1 MPQSQRSLAA
11 ILAVS
16 LVRMSLVRAAFSALT
31 NRDHATDGSLMHN
44 FGRALKLVLRHRWTL
59 VGTLASALIVALL
72 WGANIGGMYPVIQV
86 IFGGQSLQK
95 WVNEAIAD
103 STKRIVDF
111 DGQIDRQEKALAD
124 APEAGRR
131 EMQVA
136 LSGLRSA
143 RDIEQKTLLGRQ
155 HLKPYIDRYLPDDP
169 FRTLILIVGVLM
181 VATLFKNLCMV
192 LNSIWVDRLT
202 FMTTLELRKQFYR
215 RTLRM
220 DLAGFGQNSSSE
232 LMSRFTYDLD
242 SVGGGVQV
250 LMGRAIREP
259 LKMVACLVGAA
270 WICWRLLLVS
280 LLVAPLAAFLI
291 GRLSKALKRANRR
304 AMEEMSQ
311 LYTILQETFGGI
323 KIVKAFTMERY
334 ERRRLHENS
343 KELYRKAMKISRY
356 DALGHPMV
364 EAMGVAMIC
373 LGILS
378 GAYLVLNQETRLLGI
393 KMCDRPLDLAGLL
406 VFYGMLVG
414 ASDPARKMSE
424 VFNRLQRGAAAAD
437 RVYELLDREPTIRNP
452 LKAVLLPRHSRE
464 LTFENIHF
472 SYKPGQTVLDGLDL
486 RIPFG
491 ETMAIVGP
499 NGCGKT
505 TLANLVPR
513 FFDPTSGT
521 IRLDGTPIANA
532 RLVDLRRQIGIVTQ
546 EPVLFDDTVFNNIR
560 YGQPDATRQQV
571 IEAAKQAHAHRFI
584 ENRLEHGYDTVVGQL
599 GGRLS
604 GGERQRIALARA
616 ILRDPAILILD
627 EATSQIDLESEQL
640 IHKAL
645 EQFTRGRTTI
655 IITHRLATLDLADR
669 IMVMQA
675 GKCIDVGTHAELI
688 SRCEFYR
695 RLYQIQF
702 REIA

>member
-1 MPQSQRSLAA
+1 
-11 ILAVS
+11 
-16 LVRMSLVRAAFSALT
+16 
-31 NRDHATDGSLMHN
+31 MHN
-44 FGRALKLVLRHRWTL
+44 FGRALRLVLRHRWTL
-59 VGTLASALIVALL
+59 AGTLISALLVALL

-95 WVNEAIAD
+95 WVDQSIAESQHRIAD
-103 STKRIVDF
+103 FDLQIADHQRLLAAAPAAMPADKRRELQVELNGLQANCGF
-111 DGQIDRQEKALAD
+111 EQKALA
-124 APEAGRR
+124 
-131 EMQVA
+131 
-136 LSGLRSA
+136 
-143 RDIEQKTLLGRQ
+143 KRQ
-155 HLKPYIDRYLPDDP
+155 SLKPYIDRYLPNDP
-169 FRTLILIVGVLM
+169 FKTLILIVGVLM
-181 VATLFKNLCMV
+181 TATLVKNVCMV

-202 FMTTLELRKQFYR
+202 FMTTLDLRKQFYR

-220 DLAGFGQNSSSE
+220 DLAGFGENSSSE

-242 SVGGGVQV
+242 SVGGGVQA

-259 LKMVACLVGAA
+259 LKMLACMVGAA
-270 WICWRLLLVS
+270 WICWRLLLIS
-280 LLVAPLAAFLI
+280 LLVAPPAAFLI

-311 LYTILQETFGGI
+311 LYAILQETFGGI

-334 ERRRLHENS
+334 ERRRMHENS

-378 GAYLVLNQETRLLGI
+378 GAYLVLNQETRIFGI
-393 KMCDRPLDLAGLL
+393 KMCDRPLDLASLL

-424 VFNRLQRGAAAAD
+424 VFNRIQRGAAAAD
-437 RVYELLDREPTIRNP
+437 RVYELLDREPMVRSP
-452 LKAVLLPRHSRE
+452 VKPVSLPRHCRK

-472 SYKPGQTVLDGLDL
+472 SYNPGQSVLDGIDL
-486 RIPFG
+486 EIPFG
-491 ETMAIVGP
+491 QTLAIVGP

-513 FFDPTSGT
+513 FFDPTSGA
-521 IRLDGTPIANA
+521 IQLDGVAIRDA
-532 RLVDLRRQIGIVTQ
+532 RLADLRRQIGIVTQ

-560 YGQPDATRQQV
+560 YGQPDATRAQV
-571 IEAAKQAHAHRFI
+571 VDAAKKAHAHRFI
-584 ENRLEHGYDTVVGQL
+584 ENRLETGYDTQVGQA
-599 GGRLS
+599 GNRLS
-604 GGERQRIALARA
+604 GGEKQRIALARA

-645 EQFTRGRTTI
+645 EQFIQGRTTI

-669 IMVMQA
+669 IMVIHS
-675 GKCIDVGTHAELI
+675 GKCIDVGTHDELI

>member
-1 MPQSQRSLAA
+1 
-11 ILAVS
+11 
-16 LVRMSLVRAAFSALT
+16 
-31 NRDHATDGSLMHN
+31 MHN
-44 FGRALKLVLRHRWTL
+44 FGRALRLTLRHRWTL
-59 VGTLASALIVALL
+59 AGSLASALLVALV
-72 WGANIGGMYPVIQV
+72 WGANIGILYPVIQV
-86 IFGGQSLQK
+86 IFRGQSLQK
-95 WVNEAIAD
+95 WVDESIAESTQRIAD
-103 STKRIVDF
+103 F
-111 DGQIDRQEKALAD
+111 DAQIDREQNALTA
-124 APEAGRR
+124 APEGQRKDI
-131 EMQVA
+131 QLA
-136 LSGLRSA
+136 LNGARAS
-143 RDIEQKTLLGRQ
+143 RDIEARTLELRQ
-155 HLKPYIDRYLPDDP
+155 RWKPYIDRYLPDDP
-169 FRTLILIVGVLM
+169 FKTLILIVAGIM
-181 VATLFKNLCMV
+181 AATLFKNVCMV
-192 LNSIWVDRLT
+192 LNSISVDRLT
-202 FMTTLELRKQFYR
+202 FMTTLALRKQFYR

-242 SVGGGVQV
+242 SVGAGVQA
-250 LMGRAIREP
+250 LIGRAIVEP
-259 LKMVACLVGAA
+259 LKMISCLVLAA

-280 LLVAPLAAFLI
+280 LLVAPLAAFFI
-291 GRLSKALKRANRR
+291 GRLSKALKRANRK

-343 KELYRKAMKISRY
+343 KQIYRKAMKISRY
-356 DALGHPMV
+356 DALGHPLI
-364 EAMGVAMIC
+364 EAMGVGMIC

-378 GAYLVLNQETRLLGI
+378 GAYLVLNQQTHILGI
-393 KMCDRPLDLAGLL
+393 KMCDRPLDLASLL
-406 VFYGMLVG
+406 VFFGGLIG
-414 ASDPARKMSE
+414 ASDPVRKLSE

-437 RVYELLDREPTIRNP
+437 RVYELLDREPTVRNP
-452 LKAVLLPRHSRE
+452 VKAVPLPRHCRD

-472 SYKPGQTVLDGLDL
+472 AYKAGQPVLNGVDL

-491 ETMAIVGP
+491 ETLAIVGP

-513 FFDPTSGT
+513 FFDPTTGT
-521 IRLDGTPIANA
+521 IRLDGIDLGHA
-532 RLVDLRRQIGIVTQ
+532 RLLDLRRQIGVVTQ

-560 YGQPDATRQQV
+560 YGQPDATRRQV

-584 ENRLEHGYDTVVGQL
+584 EKRLERGYDTVVGQL

-616 ILRDPAILILD
+616 ILRNPAILILD

-675 GKCIDVGTHAELI
+675 GKCIDVGTHAELT

>member
-1 MPQSQRSLAA
+1 
-11 ILAVS
+11 
-16 LVRMSLVRAAFSALT
+16 
-31 NRDHATDGSLMHN
+31 MHN
-44 FGRALKLVLRHRWTL
+44 FSRALRSVLRYRWTL
-59 VGTLASALIVALL
+59 AGAVASALLVAVV
-72 WGANIGGMYPVIQV
+72 WGANIGVMYPVIQV
-86 IFGGQSLQK
+86 IFRGESMQK
-95 WVNEAIAD
+95 WVNESIAESTQHIAD
-103 STKRIVDF
+103 FGT
-111 DGQIDRQEKALAD
+111 QIDRKQAELAAAPADQRKEIQLALN
-124 APEAGRR
+124 
-131 EMQVA
+131 A
-136 LSGLRSA
+136 LRTN
-143 RDIEQKTLLGRQ
+143 RDVEQKSLEGRQ
-155 HLKPYIDRYLPDDP
+155 RLKPYIDRYLPDDP
-169 FRTLILIVGVLM
+169 FETLILIIAAVI

-192 LNSIWVDRLT
+192 FNSISVDRLT
-202 FMTTLELRKQFYR
+202 FMTTLDLRKRFYR

-242 SVGGGVQV
+242 SVGGGVQA
-250 LMGRAIREP
+250 LLGRAIVEP
-259 LKMVACLVGAA
+259 LKMISCLILAA
-270 WICWRLLLVS
+270 WICWRLLLIS
-280 LLVAPLAAFLI
+280 MLVAPLAAYFI
-291 GRLSKALKRANRR
+291 TRLSKALKRANRK

-343 KELYRKAMKISRY
+343 KQIYRKAMKISRY
-356 DALGHPMV
+356 DALGHPLI
-364 EAMGVAMIC
+364 EAMGVSMIC

-378 GAYLVLNQETRLLGI
+378 GAYLVLNQQTRLFGI
-393 KMCDRPLDLAGLL
+393 KVCDQPLDLAWLL
-406 VFYGMLVG
+406 VFFGAMIG
-414 ASDPARKMSE
+414 ASDPIRKLSE
-424 VFNRLQRGAAAAD
+424 VFNRLQRGSAAAD
-437 RVYELLDREPTIRNP
+437 RVYELLDREPTVRNP
-452 LKAVLLPRHSRE
+452 VKPVPLPRHRRE
-464 LTFENIHF
+464 LTFEDIRF
-472 SYKPGQTVLDGLDL
+472 SYKAGQTVLDGVSLQ
-486 RIPFG
+486 IPFG
-491 ETMAIVGP
+491 ETLAIVGP

-521 IRLDGTPIANA
+521 IRLDGVNLCDV
-532 RLVDLRRQIGIVTQ
+532 RLLDLRRQIGIVTQ
-546 EPVLFDDTVFNNIR
+546 EPVLFNDTVFNNIR

-584 ENRLEHGYDTVVGQL
+584 ENRLEHGYETVVGQL
-599 GGRLS
+599 GNRLS

-645 EQFTRGRTTI
+645 EQFTRGRTAI

-675 GKCIDVGTHAELI
+675 GQCIDVGTHAELTA
-688 SRCEFYR
+688 RCEFYR